1 MYFDS
6 FGIEYISQEVLTKVT
21 KYLEY
26 KKMILIMRGFYCIVF
41 IDYMLTGKK
50 LLRFTNLLSLNDY
63 KKNEKNNV

>member
-1 MYFDS
+1 
-6 FGIEYISQEVLTKVT
+6 
-21 KYLEY
+21 
-26 KKMILIMRGFYCIVF
+26 MILIMRGFYCIVF